1 MRGDSRRQAARI
13 RPDHQDVDVP
23 LHQALM
29 TTHSAAKTART
40 RADKIRELPSF
51 LCNDGLSVPAVFS
64 RMPTWRASIASTVA
78 DSAMHATAASRL
90 GHLALNSL
98 LRRNVR
104 FHCVSD
110 QIADIA
116 LRQPRT
122 NSELDAPRVRP
133 IEKQHHRR
141 GCSNN
146 PRPRQRQFVDAKVV
160 SGSPAMPHVPM

>member
-1 MRGDSRRQAARI
+1 VQRRPQCPRCFFANANLAGKHR
-13 RPDHQDVDVP
+13 VDR
-23 LHQALM
+23 
-29 TTHSAAKTART
+29 S
-40 RADKIRELPSF
+40 
-51 LCNDGLSVPAVFS
+51 
-64 RMPTWRASIASTVA
+64 

-122 NSELDAPRVRP
+122 NSELDAPRP

-141 GCSNN
+141 GCLNN
-146 PRPRQRQFVDAKVV
+146 PRPRQRQFVDPKVV
-160 SGSPAMPHVPM
+160 SGSPAMPHVPVQEQPGSNLIKESPVRNAFGGHVIGSTARLRRLTLGSGSPLKSIR